1 MVMASTT
8 SRTVSLAHSDSVGE
22 AEDHQRGRLAK
33 GFMAETI
40 TFILITS
47 GIPIKVVLEGIVAA
61 AWKASEKP
69 AVKPDWA

>member
-1 MVMASTT
+1 
-8 SRTVSLAHSDSVGE
+8 
-22 AEDHQRGRLAK
+22 
-33 GFMAETI
+33 MAETI

-47 GIPIKVVLEGIVAA
+47 GIPIKVVLEGIVVAVAAA